1 MTDNDRQRLIDQLDR
16 SFAAMPYWVKCAT
29 KHAMAAPTINP
40 RTGLPFASFK
50 ECIQEASDET
60 LLILKED
67 FNDNG
72 DLLE

>member
-1 MTDNDRQRLIDQLDR
+1 
-16 SFAAMPYWVKCAT
+16 MPYWVKCAT